1 MADKYKITSRTLYS
15 FINEGSYKFPRFQ
28 RKDTW
33 KDSQYFELCL
43 SVFQEYP
50 IGSVIVNN
58 DRNVFSLLDGRQRR
72 TCLKRLF
79 EEPDV
84 VYRWAKTCC
93 GFKANSPES
102 DVRTKFWAKVENYL
116 GRDLEDLTKNK
127 EDEDNPEED
136 IIPDDSEPNTDASD
150 AVISSSLDVLLEYIL
165 LIHNKLLKAFDFSKS
180 FTEKSLNYYSK
191 NERNEYYV
199 DSVQLS
205 NYIREFNRNRNLP
218 KNTLTDQLSF
228 SSYLQNRYD
237 FRQDNNKASNDLIK
251 HLNSYWNVIKAAFE
265 VYAKLD
271 AVLGNAE
278 VGFIEL
284 NNASI
289 TDTQNVFSKINSG
302 GTQLNAAELLSA
314 KPYWNEKAEPES
326 SMKKVIDLLYQKL
339 KTDISEN
346 GEKRYCRWDIP
357 ATILSVVDP
366 KNVFFKSVNNDEEVE
381 NVNVT
386 EIAMGFKLV
395 SSCFVGGMTKISL
408 DSLEKGEK
416 ALDWSDNLNDFISS
430 FKQMLN
436 AICLYTNF
444 NVLPM
449 WGTSIYDI
457 LGAGASMEL
466 IAVAWNKWEKD
477 ISSKSYTSIEFKSF
491 INEFKN
497 HFDRLILEKM
507 SGAYKGSGDSKMA
520 NNILRPTERAKQIS
534 EEEHDR
540 IKKIIEDACNGTL
553 NGKAFKHEAMRP
565 ILFYE
570 KIILNEQAS
579 PTDNEFDID
588 HIYPQYLFKTSN
600 GLLDAFDENAL
611 CNLSLLPSEINKKKI
626 NKTLNDSSFDTN
638 TKNKITQYEGIKED
652 DFDFYSKAVN
662 YHDLADKNTS
672 RLIETFTTKRREY
685 LG

>member
-1 MADKYKITSRTLYS
+1 MAEKYKITSRTLYS

-58 DRNVFSLLDGRQRR
+58 DKNVFSLLDGRQRR

-84 VYRWAKTCC
+84 VYQWAKSCC
-93 GFKANSPES
+93 GFKTSSRES
-102 DVRTKFWAKVENYL
+102 ELRAKYWAKVESYL
-116 GRDLEDLTKNK
+116 GRDLEEITKNK
-127 EDEDNPEED
+127 DEMESS
-136 IIPDDSEPNTDASD
+136 DDDTSTDESESNSDSSD
-150 AVISSSLDVLLEYIL
+150 AVFSLALDVLLEYIL
-165 LIHNKLLKAFDFSKS
+165 LSHNKLLRAFDFSRF

-205 NYIREFNRNRNLP
+205 NYIRELNRNRNLP
-218 KNTLTDQLSF
+218 KNALSDQNAF
-228 SSYLQNRYD
+228 SAYLQERYD
-237 FRQDNNKASNDLIK
+237 FRSDNSKASNDLIK
-251 HLNSYWNVIKAAFE
+251 HLNSYWNVIKSAFD

-314 KPYWNEKAEPES
+314 KPYWNEKVDPES
-326 SMKKVIDLLYQKL
+326 GMKKVIDLLYRKL

-346 GEKRYCRWDIP
+346 GENRYCRWDIP

-366 KNVFFKSVNNDEEVE
+366 KNIFFKSVNNIEEVE
-381 NVNVT
+381 NVNVI

-395 SSCFVGGMTKISL
+395 SSCFVGGMSKISL
-408 DSLEKGEK
+408 DSLEKGDN
-416 ALDWSDNLNDFISS
+416 ALDWSDNLSDFISS
-430 FKQMLN
+430 FKQMLD

-444 NVLPM
+444 GILPM

-466 IAVAWNKWEKD
+466 VAVAWNKWKTD
-477 ISSKSYTSIEFKSF
+477 ICDRSYTSIEFKSF

-497 HFDRLILEKM
+497 HFDRLIIEKM

-520 NNILRPTERAKQIS
+520 NNLLRPIERSKQIT
-534 EEEHDR
+534 EEENNNFKAI
-540 IKKIIEDACNGTL
+540 IKEACEGTL
-553 NGKAFKHEAMRP
+553 DGKAFKHDSMRP
-565 ILFYE
+565 ILYYE
-570 KIILNEQAS
+570 KIIRNEPAS
-579 PTDNEFDID
+579 TTDTSFDID

-600 GLLDAFDENAL
+600 GLLESFEENAL

-626 NKTLNDSSFDTN
+626 NKTLNDSGFDTN

-652 DFDFYSKAVN
+652 DFDFFSKPVN
-662 YHDLADKNTS
+662 YRELTKRNTS
-672 RLIETFTTKRREY
+672 RLLETFTTKRKEY